1 MRLFRGK
8 FNAAIW
14 QLPGADRIR
23 RNVFRNEYVVNIK
36 SVGDGE
42 NSFKYL
48 AAYTQRGFIGND
60 RIVKYNG
67 VKSGIAMEK
76 QMKIVIEHFP
86 Q

>member
-1 MRLFRGK
+1 MPADYSLYK
-8 FNAAIW
+8 FPIYST
-14 QLPGADRIR
+14 
-23 RNVFRNEYVVNIK
+23 FFVNIK